1 MVTTKDVQ
9 KLRAKTGYG
18 VMDCHKAL
26 LEANGDFEKAEQILK
41 AKGAQKF
48 LAKQERETKNGVI
61 ECYSHGGKVGV
72 MIEVLCE
79 TDFVARTPE
88 FTQLAHNLALQ
99 VASMAPQSPKELYEQ
114 VFIKDESRTVED
126 LIKEEIA
133 KFGENIKVS
142 RFQRWEL

>member
-1 MVTTKDVQ
+1 MVTIKDVQ

-41 AKGAQKF
+41 EKGAQKF

-88 FTQLAHNLALQ
+88 FTQLAHDLALQ

-126 LIKEEIA
+126 LIKEKIA